1 MNIFEQYG
9 IKEVADVTIY
19 SIHKKEDGS
28 GDLYYVP
35 ALYLDTLK
43 VSSTAKTAE
52 NTWARGGLGNSQLIC
67 WDYGKTINVTLEDAL
82 CTPAS
87 LGLCWGGVLSS
98 DWKNG
103 KIEQEFGIS
112 FKETPEK
119 ISRMEKCFYPKADR
133 KSVSYLLPHTE
144 EDIIDANLDILL
156 NSRIVDGTKVSGF
169 GAVNNHT
176 YKWNMIIE
184 SNIQSISVVPDR
196 FFDVNDKSYPIDVTH
211 QVVVNSTLG
220 TNKFNIIYRINSTDS
235 TITPPTGSL
244 IIDKSLSTSSS
255 SSSASEETATVDGHI
270 VNYDKNSA
278 TFNPPSSSATAI
290 ALDTAKYLC
299 ITITNDDEYVA
310 YVSANGTSWAPSATK
325 INVNQFK
332 YIDMWLRFSSVN
344 ELVYYI
350 ITKYNEN
357 VCSIGSAKI
366 ETKTNDIEVTEL
378 DSNNSS
384 LWAYVNPKTMTPYPD
399 DYWFNQGEVYYKKSL
414 TLSTGD
420 KKIKAKQIRITAG
433 QFPGMYM
440 LVGETYIRN
449 RDTGEDERMQLK
461 FPMCKIKSDQTLTL
475 QADGDPTVFNL
486 EIELAKP
493 KNDILMEITAYEVD
507 KSTQNGEIKD
517 GSTDVVVE

>member
-28 GDLYYVP
+28 GDVYYVP

-43 VSSTAKTAE
+43 VSSTEKSAD

-87 LGLCWGGVLSS
+87 LGLCWGGILSS

-112 FKETPEK
+112 FKDAPER
-119 ISRMEKCFYPKADR
+119 ISRMEKSFYPRNDR
-133 KSVSYLLPHTE
+133 KSVSYLLPHTK

-156 NSRIVDGTKVSGF
+156 NSRIVDGTRVSGF

-176 YKWNMIIE
+176 YKWNMVIE
-184 SNIQSISVVPDR
+184 SNIQCVSVLPDR
-196 FFDVNDKSYPIDVTH
+196 FFDINNRAYPIDVTH
-211 QVVVNSTLG
+211 QVIVNDTLG
-220 TNKFNIIYRINSTDS
+220 VNKFNIIYKINSKDS
-235 TITPPTGSL
+235 EIVPPTGSL
-244 IIDKSLSTSSS
+244 IIDRSITTSTSGSQTPGSS
-255 SSSASEETATVDGHI
+255 QSDNDGHI
-270 VNYDKNSA
+270 VSYDKNSA
-278 TFNPPSSSATAI
+278 KFNPPSLSAAAVDI
-290 ALDTAKYLC
+290 EKAQYLC
-299 ITITNDDEYVA
+299 IVVNNDDEYIA
-310 YVSANGTSWAPSATK
+310 YLSENGTTWGVPSID

-332 YIDMWLRFSSVN
+332 QIDMWLRFSSVN

-350 ITKYNEN
+350 ITKYEDNILK
-357 VCSIGSAKI
+357 IGSASI
-366 ETKTNDIEVTEL
+366 EVGEDDIEVVQEKSS
-378 DSNNSS
+378 DSS

-399 DYWFNQGEVYYKKSL
+399 DYWFAQGEIFYKKSV
-414 TLSTGD
+414 TLSTE
-420 KKIKAKQIRITAG
+420 KKNIKAKQIKVKAG

-440 LVGETYIRN
+440 FVGETYIRN

-461 FPMCKIKSDQTLTL
+461 FPLCKVTSNQSFTL
-475 QADGDPTVFNL
+475 QADGEPVVFNMNL
-486 EIELAKP
+486 EIATP
-493 KNDILMEITAYEVD
+493 KSGTMMEITSYEV
-507 KSTQNGEIKD
+507 KENINND
-517 GSTDVVVE
+517 GSTDIVVE